1 MSDDRIGQPVDLAN
15 LLLKMGKDVADR
27 QYQAGDITESEY
39 KDRIKILYPG
49 LELIELPD
57 KKADGGKPKKFQA
70 GASTLD
76 DPNSLDIMTPFKSP
90 DMGLG
95 SAPLGDVTQLLPLL
109 ALAGVAM
116 TPSLLQ
122 SDKTRE
128 GKLREK
134 GYIVPPEGLSDEEKK
149 ELGLDG

>member
-39 KDRIKILYPG
+39 RNRIKILYPG

-76 DPNSLDIMTPFKSP
+76 DPNSLDIMAPFKSP

-109 ALAGVAM
+109 ALAGVAI
-116 TPSLLQ
+116 TPSLLNK
-122 SDKTRE
+122 SE
-128 GKLREK
+128 P
-134 GYIVPPEGLSDEEKK
+134 VEEDVIYTPGDRDW
-149 ELGLDG
+149 ETHIR

>member
-57 KKADGGKPKKFQA
+57 KRADGGKPKKFQA
-70 GASTLD
+70 GSSTLD
-76 DPNSLDIMTPFKSP
+76 NPNSLDIMAPFKSP

-95 SAPLGDVTQLLPLL
+95 SAPIGDVRQLLPLL
-109 ALAGVAM
+109 AMGAFAA
-116 TPSLLQ
+116 TPS
-122 SDKTRE
+122 
-128 GKLREK
+128 
-134 GYIVPPEGLSDEEKK
+134 IVN
-149 ELGLDG
+149 